1 MTPDRKAEITH
12 LFNLDPS
19 SVYEMIEEFIESTE
33 RLGSL
38 LED

>member
-1 MTPDRKAEITH
+1 MNESKSASRV
-12 LFNLDPS
+12 
-19 SVYEMIEEFIESTE
+19 VYEMIEEFIESTE